1 MSLSSWEIL
10 PSLPE
15 AELSRISGEDL
26 TPLVAQL
33 LYNRGITS
41 PTQIEHFLT
50 ADKRLLHDPF
60 LLPDMEKAVARV
72 YRALLS
78 GEAIAIYGDFDADGI
93 TATALLVEGLSALGG
108 YVIPYIPHRADEGYG
123 INNAALERL
132 AKQGIN
138 LVVTVDCGITAIE
151 EVEVAKQLGIDI
163 VITDHHTV
171 PAQIPSAL
179 AVIDPKR
186 ADSRY
191 PFPDLAGVGVA
202 YKLLQAL
209 YRSIGRE
216 GDIEAYLDLVALGT
230 VADMVSLLG
239 ENRYLVKKGLEVL
252 RNTIRP
258 GLEEIARCAGVTISS
273 VDSETISWVL
283 APRINAAGRLDH
295 AGVGYHLLTTSS
307 SDEARRLAGLL
318 ERKNTDRKSLTEEM
332 LLKAR
337 EQINATDTDSPFLM
351 VGGEDFHSGVV
362 GIVAGRLVDEFFR
375 PVIVFERGSEWSR
388 GSARSIPN
396 FDVVAAMSDC
406 SDLLSRFGGHPMAA
420 GFTIA
425 TENLELFKA
434 RLVEIASRQIS
445 SFEIRHLISID
456 ADVPVSSLGGNTY
469 QMIQQLAP
477 FGNGNPYPVFIARD
491 IKVGEY
497 RRVGSRGDHLK
508 LRLIDNGT
516 SWNGIGFKMGH
527 LTAELAPR
535 MDIVFNLEVDQ
546 WGGREALQ
554 LKILDFAPAT

>member
-1 MSLSSWEIL
+1 MSLSSWEML
-10 PSLPE
+10 PRLPE
-15 AELSRISGEDL
+15 AENSRVYVEDIP
-26 TPLVAQL
+26 PLLAQL

-41 PTQIEHFLT
+41 PTQIEPFLT
-50 ADKRLLHDPF
+50 ADERLLHDPF
-60 LLPDMEKAVARV
+60 QLPDMEMAVARV

-93 TATALLVEGLSALGG
+93 TATTLLVEGLSALGG

-151 EVEVAKQLGIDI
+151 EVEVAKQLGLDI

-171 PAQIPSAL
+171 PVQIPSAI
-179 AVIDPKR
+179 AVIDSKR
-186 ADSRY
+186 ADSLY
-191 PFPDLAGVGVA
+191 PFPELAGVGVA

-209 YRSIGRE
+209 YQSIGRE
-216 GDIEAYLDLVALGT
+216 SDIDAYLDLVALGT

-239 ENRYLVKKGLEVL
+239 ENRHLVKKGLEVL
-252 RNTIRP
+252 HNTKRP
-258 GLEEIARCAGVTISS
+258 GLVEIARCAGVPISS

-295 AGVGYHLLTTSS
+295 AGIGFHLLTTNS
-307 SDEARRLAGLL
+307 SDEAKRLAGLL

-332 LLKAR
+332 LLRAR
-337 EQINATDTDSPFLM
+337 EKISATDTDSPLLM

-375 PVIVFERGSEWSR
+375 PVIVYERGREWSR

-425 TENLELFKA
+425 TENIDLFKA
-434 RLVEIASRQIS
+434 RMVEIASRQIA

-456 ADVPVSSLGGNTY
+456 ADVPVSSLRGNTY
-469 QMIQQLAP
+469 RMIQQLAP

-491 IKVGEY
+491 VKVGEY
-497 RRVGSRGDHLK
+497 RRVGSGGEHLK

-516 SWNGIGFKMGH
+516 AWNGIGFKMGH
-527 LTAELAPR
+527 LFTEVVPSI
-535 MDIVFNLEVDQ
+535 DIVFNLEVDL
-546 WGGREALQ
+546 WSGGETLQ
-554 LKILDFAPAT
+554 LKVLDFAPAS